1 MRGARESRRTR
12 IASVTARLVTVI
24 VASLCLAASARANIT
39 LKLRDGADE
48 FYFHGQYHG
57 EPFSPAD
64 ELEMEIWN
72 CANGQLPD
80 VTSAPQCPI
89 PGSPGEFEPAQLVY
103 SVLIPGGTC
112 IGRGVSCSFRD
123 RDARAARSGLV
134 QFRVQYDNGRHGNKI
149 WLQSF
154 GDLSLANSA
163 QMYLVIKRNGN
174 SEADLLGAFQPLRS
188 GGWIYRL
195 TR

>member
-1 MRGARESRRTR
+1 MLLSNPLLKL
-12 IASVTARLVTVI
+12 LVATLLLLV
-24 VASLCLAASARANIT
+24 VASAAQANIT
-39 LKLRDGADE
+39 LKLREGADE

-57 EPFSPAD
+57 EPFNPAD
-64 ELEMEIWN
+64 EFEMEIWN
-72 CANGQLPD
+72 CANGQLPN
-80 VTSAPQCPI
+80 VTSAPQPICPV

-112 IGRGVSCSFRD
+112 IDRRLSCSFRD

-195 TR
+195 